1 MANLS
6 LDQLPLR
13 QLKGVGQALAAK
25 LQRLGLS
32 SVQDLLFHLPLRYED
47 RTQLTPLG
55 QLRPGQ
61 AAVIQ
66 GQVIHSQIQ
75 QGRRRSLLVRLSD
88 ATGVISLRFFHFTSA
103 MQAQLS
109 PGHPI
114 QAYGEARPG
123 TTGLEFYHPEFRHL
137 SHPEAPGLLETHLT
151 PVYPLTEGITQ
162 ARLRQLIQQALTLLE
177 TSPLAELLPAS
188 QPKQPNWPSLH
199 QALVLLHQPPRD
211 TTWPE
216 LESGQHPA
224 LRRLAFEE
232 LLAHQV
238 SMLLLRQKIR
248 RDAAPA
254 LQLAAEHAHWPQ
266 ALRAALPFQLTG
278 AQERVLQEIQ
288 ADLRQ
293 PHPMLRLVQGD
304 VGSGKTLVAALACLE
319 AIGAGYQAALMAPT
333 ELLAE
338 QHARNLSAWLSP
350 LGISVGSLTGK
361 MKTKA
366 RQECLNS
373 LADGSLQLVIGT
385 HALFQSQVRF
395 QHLALVVIDEQ
406 HRFGV
411 HQRLALRDKGDQG
424 TQRPHQLIMTATPI
438 PRTLAMSAYAD
449 LDVSIIDELP
459 PGRQAIQTLVLPDT
473 RRHEVIERVRHAC
486 TAGRQAYWVCT
497 LIEESEALDCQAAE
511 ATWQALAQ
519 ELPELHIGLVHGRM
533 KAAEKAEVMA
543 AFQAGHTH
551 LLVATTVI
559 EVGVD
564 VPNASLMI
572 IDNAERLGLA
582 QLHQL
587 RGRVGR
593 GQIDSYCL
601 LVYHPPLTAHGR
613 ERLAVMR
620 ASHDGFVIAQKDLE
634 LRGPGELLGTRQT
647 GELTFKVAQLQR
659 DADLFE
665 QLKPFAQQLLEQTP
679 HLAQPLISRWQ
690 TQELDYAQA

>member
-1 MANLS
+1 MHTPP
-6 LDQLPLR
+6 LDQQPVT

-25 LQRLGLS
+25 LQRLGLT

-66 GQVIHSQIQ
+66 GQVIHSQVQ
-75 QGRRRSLLVRLSD
+75 QGKRRSLLVRLSD
-88 ATGVISLRFFHFTSA
+88 STGIISLRFFHFTAA
-103 MQAQLS
+103 MQAQL
-109 PGHPI
+109 PVGAEV

-123 TTGLEFYHPEFRHL
+123 TTGLELYHPEFRQLH
-137 SHPEAPGLLETHLT
+137 ANQTKGLLETSLT
-151 PVYPLTEGITQ
+151 PIYPLTEGVTQ
-162 ARLRQLIQQALTLLE
+162 ARLRQLIQQALALLDI
-177 TSPLAELLPAS
+177 SPLAELLPRA
-188 QPKQPNWPSLH
+188 QPLPPDWPDLH
-199 QALVLLHQPPRD
+199 GALVLLHQPPRD
-211 TTWPE
+211 ALWPQ
-216 LESGQHPA
+216 LENGQHPA

-248 RDAAPA
+248 QDPAAA
-254 LQLAAEHAHWPQ
+254 LSLPRHHAHWPQ
-266 ALRAALPFQLTG
+266 ALRDALPFQLTG

-293 PHPMLRLVQGD
+293 THPMLRLVQGD

-338 QHARNLSAWLSP
+338 QHERNLSAWLTP
-350 LGISVGSLTGK
+350 LGIRVRCLTGK

-366 RQECLNS
+366 RQECLAALES
-373 LADGSLQLVIGT
+373 GDTQLLIGT
-385 HALFQSQVRF
+385 HALFQNQVRF
-395 QHLALVVIDEQ
+395 HRLALVVIDEQ

-411 HQRLALRDKGDQG
+411 HQRLALRDKGQLG
-424 TQRPHQLIMTATPI
+424 AQRPHQLIMTATPI

-449 LDVSIIDELP
+449 LDVSVIDELP
-459 PGRQAIQTLVLPDT
+459 PGRQPIQTLVVPDT

-486 TAGRQAYWVCT
+486 SEGRQAYWVCT
-497 LIEESEALDCQAAE
+497 LIEESEVLDCQAAE
-511 ATWQALAQ
+511 ATWQALVQ
-519 ELPELHIGLVHGRM
+519 DLPELHIGLVHGRM

-543 AFQAGHTH
+543 AFQAGHTQ

-647 GELTFKVAQLQR
+647 GELTFKIAQLQR

-665 QLKPFAQQLLEQTP
+665 QLKPFAQQLLEQEP
-679 HLAQPLISRWQ
+679 HLAQALISRWQ